1 MCLLRETSEGKA
13 GCARSSAEGG
23 EARVGEGRKVWDG
36 GGVGRCKRADRAEAQ
51 PGIWDIAFL
60 QREPLRLISRGMI

>member
-1 MCLLRETSEGKA
+1 MKVKLGVPGAQRKVVRQGREK
-13 GCARSSAEGG
+13 
-23 EARVGEGRKVWDG
+23 EGRFGMG